1 MAIRITLPRR
11 KARFTADRRG
21 AAAMEFALL
30 LPLLSLMLTSVWQ
43 YGSLFFTYNMMM
55 TAARDGARALANES
69 ATEAEVIANAKAN
82 IPGWLPVDD
91 VTVVARSA
99 ATTGTSRVDVRV
111 TAPAAK
117 ATIINLGPM
126 PETIEAFV
134 TMEREI

>member
-30 LPLLSLMLTSVWQ
+30 LPILTLMLTAVWP
-43 YGSLFFTYNMMM
+43 YGALYFSYNMM
-55 TAARDGARALANES
+55 TVAARDGARALANET
-69 ATEAEVIANAKAN
+69 ATEAEVIANTKAN
-82 IPGWLPVDD
+82 LPGWLPAGD

-117 ATIINLGPM
+117 ATIVNLGPM
-126 PETIEAFV
+126 PENIEAFV
-134 TMEREI
+134 TMESES